1 MSLVKPE
8 FGLIFW
14 MLISFGI
21 IFFLLAKF
29 AWKPILAALSE
40 REKSIEDALTA
51 AENAKKEMANL
62 QAGNEKL
69 LAETRAER
77 DAMLKEARDMKDAIV
92 NEAKN
97 KAKDEA
103 EKLIEAARQAINTE
117 KLAAMADIKNQ
128 VAELSLGIAEKVVR
142 QNLSSDAAQ
151 KSLVA
156 DIVKDLKFN

>member
-14 MLISFGI
+14 MLVSFGI

-29 AWKPILAALSE
+29 AWKPILAAISE
-40 REKSIEDALTA
+40 REKSIEDALSA
-51 AENAKKEMANL
+51 AANAKKELSNL

-69 LAETRAER
+69 LAEARAER
-77 DAMLKEARDMKDAIV
+77 DNLLKEARDMKDAII
-92 NEAKN
+92 NEAKD
-97 KAKDEA
+97 KAKQEA
-103 EKLIEAARQAINTE
+103 DKLVENARQAINTE

-128 VAELSLGIAEKVVR
+128 VAELSLGIADKIVR

-151 KSLVA
+151 KTLVT
-156 DIVKDLKFN
+156 DILKDIKFN